1 MDWNQCVVFDWHWL
15 PGYDAAEPQW
25 ETIKKEELA
34 GEATLQAQMR
44 SILRMLLAWRRLEI
58 FDDRNREWWWNISS
72 IAFYRIKT
80 ITNLLT
86 NINRCRQ
93 ISFLCVTSVWKFWK
107 GTWGTILYRVLRFK
121 VAEALLHWVIRAWS
135 GYENEPM
142 LLGVIFSEVLLSV
155 CTLKVPKKDSR
166 HWHM

>member
-58 FDDRNREWWWNISS
+58 FDDRNREWWWKISS

-107 GTWGTILYRVLRFK
+107 GTWGTILYRVAFQSRWGFATLSHSGLIRLRK
-121 VAEALLHWVIRAWS
+121 WTYVAGSDL
-135 GYENEPM
+135 
-142 LLGVIFSEVLLSV
+142 
-155 CTLKVPKKDSR
+155 
-166 HWHM
+166 